1 MLSLAF
7 EIVEILAVY
16 LFVLHNVITLYSRTV
31 VFSPLIP
38 RHARHFMHVLLMDL
52 IYKHWQRKEFLH
64 C

>member
-31 VFSPLIP
+31 VFTPLIP
-38 RHARHFMHVLLMDL
+38 RHTRHFHACFIDGFNLQTLVA
-52 IYKHWQRKEFLH
+52 
-64 C
+64 